1 MLLFSQEQKKTSS
14 YFGSARGEQTWK
26 YKICAWDQFQFSIL
40 LKYGV
45 CACDHFWGKM
55 DLPRSDLLAALAMEI
70 WFIQLNFQ
78 LLLFNHGERDLNQF
92 SRYYHCNALALN
104 RSVMQVHKSINP
116 LKMTPPPLPFETFYK
131 VICFG
136 TVTRLLVLH
145 VFMMWILLRASQ
157 GTHV

>member
-1 MLLFSQEQKKTSS
+1 MAANYDLAQHIKQTPNQHPPLLCLTLMTCNTIIFCT
-14 YFGSARGEQTWK
+14 
-26 YKICAWDQFQFSIL
+26 
-40 LKYGV
+40 
-45 CACDHFWGKM
+45 
-55 DLPRSDLLAALAMEI
+55 DLI
-70 WFIQLNFQ
+70 IQLNFQ

-92 SRYYHCNALALN
+92 PRYYHCHALALN